1 LVKPAEN
8 GCAVAEDDV
17 DEALK
22 DIERAVYLKR
32 YLTEVS
38 GLRDERFKGLGLK
51 GLWLRGLSVH
61 WLALHRVPAGRPLP
75 A

>member
-1 LVKPAEN
+1 VITEN

-32 YLTEVS
+32 YLTEV
-38 GLRDERFKGLGLK
+38 GRQLRLQSQRLNPKG
-51 GLWLRGLSVH
+51 
-61 WLALHRVPAGRPLP
+61 P
-75 A
+75 

>member
-1 LVKPAEN
+1 VTEN

-32 YLTEVS
+32 YLTEV
-38 GLRDERFKGLGLK
+38 GCGGK
-51 GLWLRGLSVH
+51 V
-61 WLALHRVPAGRPLP
+61 LAGKPVVWCPALLTMGCLL
-75 A
+75 AADG